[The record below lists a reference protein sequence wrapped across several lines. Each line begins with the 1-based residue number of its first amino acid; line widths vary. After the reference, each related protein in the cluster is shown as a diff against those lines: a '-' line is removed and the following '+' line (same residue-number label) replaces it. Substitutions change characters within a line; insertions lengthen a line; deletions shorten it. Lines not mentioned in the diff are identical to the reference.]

1 MNSNIHSNAVYNVF
15 LTQIIRYSRVCN
27 KLHFFL
33 IAVKKLFKTMLGKGC
48 KKQKLFKLLY
58 KTLIKKDIMIKYD
71 IQHDI
76 ISTQYIIN
84 SFINS

>member
-1 MNSNIHSNAVYNVF
+1 
-15 LTQIIRYSRVCN
+15 
-27 KLHFFL
+27 
-33 IAVKKLFKTMLGKGC
+33 MLNKGC

-58 KTLIKKDIMIKYD
+58 KTLIKKGVMIKYY
-71 IQHDI
+71 IQHDV